1 MRKSEALYY
10 PSVEPPIAWLK
21 SAALLFDTVMSFVP
35 ADSDDTLSDELRTFA
50 EATNAW
56 VPYRPTESTALLVD
70 VPTERLDK
78 AFARIAEKK
87 PRAAGGGS
95 ELEFII
101 DGPMT
106 SIKNHVFV
114 HGTKLSRP
122 VRDCLQAHGLMLPED
137 FAKGFTSGDWLVVD
151 TQASGLILSY
161 IADRLA
167 EKKGWTSITDN
178 EGCYVF
184 TALQRTEQVA
194 GPAEADDQLARL
206 LVTNLVPD
214 IIEALPLET
223 YCELRERYKPL
234 RERLALFIHDA
245 LLENRLKHI
254 GDPEELRHAMDE
266 YVKDLRNE
274 VLAFRDSTFGAMFRK
289 WGPFS
294 LGSIVSLGA
303 AIPGRLA
310 FPLAGAGLL
319 LMAVDKAGILER
331 KATLRG
337 DMVRLL
343 AAARNDV
350 IEASAVKRFLVA

>member
-1 MRKSEALYY
+1 LRKSEALYY
-10 PSVEPPIAWLK
+10 PNVEPPIAWLM

-35 ADSDDTLSDELRTFA
+35 ADSDDTLSEELRSFA

-56 VPYRPTESTALLVD
+56 MPYRPTESTALLVD

-78 AFARIAEKK
+78 AFRAIAMNK
-87 PRAAGGGS
+87 PRAAGGDS

-101 DGPMT
+101 DGGT
-106 SIKNHVFV
+106 TCVKDHVFM

-122 VRDCLQAHGLMLPED
+122 VRDRLQAHGLMLPED
-137 FAKGFTSGDWLVVD
+137 FAQGLTIGDWLVVD
-151 TQASGLILSY
+151 TQASDLILSY

-184 TALQRTEQVA
+184 TTLQQTEK
-194 GPAEADDQLARL
+194 AEDAEDHLARL
-206 LVTNLVPD
+206 LVTELVPD
-214 IIEALPLET
+214 IIEAVPLDT
-223 YCELRERYKPL
+223 YCRLRELYKPI
-234 RERLALFIHDA
+234 REHLALFINDA
-245 LLENRLKHI
+245 VLENRLTHI
-254 GDPEELRHAMDE
+254 GDPEELRHAVDE
-266 YVKDLRNE
+266 YIKDLRNE
-274 VLAFRDSTFGAMFRK
+274 VLEFRESTFGAMFRK

-303 AIPGRLA
+303 AIPGPWA

-319 LMAVDKAGILER
+319 LMAVDKAGVLER

-337 DMVRLL
+337 NMVRLL

-350 IEASAVKRFLVA
+350 IEASAVKRFLIA

>member
-35 ADSDDTLSDELRTFA
+35 ADSNDTLSDELRTFA
-50 EATNAW
+50 DATNAW
-56 VPYRPTESTALLVD
+56 MPYRPTESTALLVD

-78 AFARIAEKK
+78 AFREIAMKK
-87 PRAAGGGS
+87 PRAAGGGC

-101 DGPMT
+101 DGGMT
-106 SIKNHVFV
+106 SVKDHVFV

-122 VRDCLQAHGLMLPED
+122 VRDRLQAHGLMLPED

-151 TQASGLILSY
+151 TEASGLILSY

-184 TALQRTEQVA
+184 TALQRTERGV
-194 GPAEADDQLARL
+194 GPDDAEDQLARL
-206 LVTNLVPD
+206 LVTELVPD
-214 IIEALPLET
+214 IIEALPFDT
-223 YCELRERYKPL
+223 YCKLRERYKPI
-234 RERLALFIHDA
+234 RECLALFIHEA
-245 LLENRLKHI
+245 VLENRLKHI
-254 GDPEELRHAMDE
+254 GDPEELRHAVDE

-274 VLAFRDSTFGAMFRK
+274 VLEFRDSTFGAMFRK

-303 AIPGRLA
+303 AIPGPWA

-319 LMAVDKAGILER
+319 LMAVDKAGFLER

-337 DMVRLL
+337 NMIRLL

-350 IEASAVKRFLVA
+350 IEASVVKRFLIA